1 MVGQRIKQ
9 QVLMMAFVLFGLVGA
24 MGMAHAESISGQ
36 VGQRAIILVVNG
48 TNAVLQATESSP
60 VPGMMGQW
68 NFSVSD
74 LPVNQDL
81 SVFLFTKGTLLPLR
95 FNNRAK
101 DAFQL
106 LSGAAFNLGLLNIH
120 ETDGVVTP
128 TNPPTT
134 GLAVGSATALRSTVP
149 FGSIQRTLMD
159 RYATL
164 DVPSLVDYGMS
175 LAFGHGWMV
184 AADAFFAKAD
194 EKATAAGDARKHAT
208 HVLHA
213 ISRIAALATNT
224 AQSSSAGTTTYAT
237 AGATL
242 GDLLAGFGC
251 TRRHLGLEKMECPKT
266 LPIAS
271 PTGQDLSGWLN
282 AAMIPA
288 FNDSLALLNELPT
301 DMASFKVGD
310 PGSQEPDE
318 TEIDYSDVLMFK
330 GLLGMML
337 GQLYIDQAYDWNIDI
352 DAAMGVNTEQ
362 LFLNNPNFG
371 SLSPYAST
379 NLAAAKSHWNMAADA
394 LLAAIP
400 SIQAE
405 SDPQDDDLFTL
416 EAREVA
422 DATKVLNDFKAALAG
437 TAQITEGT
445 RSMALNLAKWFDGVS
460 LRGILPSFSG
470 NKPSGL
476 FPDATLGGVFP
487 DGVYNFR
494 HESLNQDV
502 NQNGIPDILEDM
514 VFVVPQAT
522 ITVDGAPTDWGTL
535 APMLVDAL
543 GDQGDGFSGLDVTGI
558 YLARDASQAYLRID
572 RASLQLP
579 TGEYVNYWV
588 NFMPVQAGGP
598 AFSVELFQDATGVY
612 ARLYNT
618 AANPRDYNAYVKLSD
633 TLTVN
638 TTTQTMEVAW
648 PLSLID
654 PGATYELGFFTHH
667 TVGLIWPQGGS
678 NGDWSNNRPARV
690 RFSPNAAQ
698 PVPLTVYPPALN
710 RVVGGSGD
718 LVVSGGVAPYRFDA
732 GSALITVVGNN
743 ATATVTCAAEGGST
757 VLVQDNAAHSFSVP
771 VTCTASSGGGG
782 GTTTTIPME
791 PINMT
796 VGGGRTLPLPTGSGT
811 PTVTVT
817 SGSDVITWNTSVT
830 GVPITCQKAGSATLT
845 VAFGTNQATTTVT
858 CVDPATPVTSIDMT
872 QWLFPANLT
881 LVTHGRWQ
889 SSQPSNPMTEF
900 SIQPSRAGGSAT
912 LMDRTVSVEQ
922 STHGENYYTLDSN
935 GLTFHGEKRVEPG
948 QNRTTRFIDFGF
960 KTQPDPVAG
969 ITAADLATSNFT
981 VPSPLVP
988 ATVTNGYTH
997 SQFSIR
1003 FPLDEDGKVK
1013 IDQWTITKS
1022 EITVTGNVNLLDSVP
1037 PTDLMNDE
1045 YFAHWRDSITDADL
1059 LSKVTHAAH
1068 IRMVETRYQPQGGAA
1083 SSSQVNHVYLAQGLG
1098 VVFEHN
1104 QENDGMWKGSLR
1116 ATVDAAGVLKSLTT
1130 DQVKAR
1136 KVRIDG
1142 PAGVILK
1149 DAFVQTRAE
1158 HTSSAYASPHSHN
1171 ATATFNETPGTSS
1184 ALLTV
1189 FNRLNAP
1196 VGDEVTSL
1204 NVTFGAAGFVR
1215 KNLQVE
1221 TASLTDP
1228 QVLTLSAADQGR
1240 NVSFRV
1246 VTASNTPVADA
1257 GIQILPFEN
1266 GACVSGQGQYFG
1278 TDQEGKIA
1286 AVLADGTYCL
1296 GVWPNNGAGSFTG
1309 GWYKADAAAGTVNV
1323 QSGNLTTAAA
1333 FQVSPTS
1340 GELVLVVGGAG
1351 SSTGKKRITGIL
1363 TDGTHGLV
1371 NADLIVYPA
1380 NSQTP
1385 LVFHTTANGAFDVEL
1400 DAGSYSFAFKYV
1412 GTGFVAMAY
1421 VASIGETTGL
1431 SRTQGMS
1438 QNLQND
1444 LNLGTVS
1451 LTSAYNQTSGGGGDP
1466 GTTTKITV
1474 SGSVS
1479 GGQGALPNIL
1489 VEFQPDWEHN
1499 TGVVDAA
1506 SVKTDGAGHY
1516 SVDIYP
1522 GKYRVQFRSEY
1533 WDNATMS
1540 MVKVPGVLGQG
1551 GYADDKGGTVER
1563 SEDAKVFDFAQATTL
1578 NATMVSGMRISGKV
1592 VNANQQPVQGVR
1604 VELQPDWEST
1614 TGTSEWAQGT
1624 TDANGNYEIF
1634 VKKGSVYRVY
1644 FSTSYYDWQT
1654 QKQVKLDG
1662 LGGYSTGAADNKL
1675 NGASDTA
1682 KKYTFTADTT
1692 VNATLIAGLTIRG
1705 TVTTDGTT
1713 GIQDVTVR
1721 LQPEWDEE
1729 TGSSGLW
1736 SETRTSATGQYE
1748 FSVQPGKYRIEFA
1761 TSYWKWDTNPPQE
1774 VKLPGG
1780 LVGGYADGDGKVVH
1794 DWSSAK
1800 IFRVTGP
1807 LVVDARMVT
1816 GMTLSGKVVQANGTA
1831 LAPVTGAEVSVH
1843 DKDWDTNFHA
1853 RTDAEGNFSVLVVPN
1868 KEYRVE
1874 VWPSYCETGTGTGGS
1889 GQSSC
1894 NAVNFQ
1900 GGSWITPPEASWVS
1914 RWVKDDSKTRPLV
1927 KASLV
1932 STTDILT
1939 HNGISGQV
1947 AGVVPGMVMSQWE
1960 DHAVTNILM
1969 DKSLSIGVQ
1978 VDAGKPIHGRVVNGA
1993 NEGVPYAW
2001 VNTPLGGVATDQGGY
2016 FTLNLPSVN
2025 LTQGVN
2031 NTFDI
2036 NISPSG
2042 HQDPQ
2047 TGAWIEG
2054 TGFIGGAVVGN
2065 ATDGYT
2071 VSSDGQQ
2078 ALAFEKDLTADA
2090 TGEVAWP
2097 LMDLGNGTQ
2106 GLLVR
2111 VGSGLSITG
2120 TIQDGSGNGIANLWV
2135 NAWSHDTRQGAG
2147 KASDSTGQYSLLIHK
2162 PAAGK
2167 VVWYEVNVWSESY
2180 LSPDPVLVKVEPQGV
2195 TGVYKRAKDKFVEAE
2210 DGYAKPVAGEVIQ
2223 ENPAGGVV
2231 VNFTLSTG
2239 NTISGRVTDG
2249 SNNGLA
2255 WTWVDIHSQDGSRW
2269 YGANTD
2275 ENGNYRVT
2283 VAPANNYVGVVWGW
2297 SGLYRTTYYKNAGK
2311 EDEATLIDASGSKSP
2326 ENVDFLM
2333 NAGAKISGTI
2343 AGLGK
2348 DTKVRVNVWSE
2359 SERVWGGT
2367 EVVGTGSG
2375 AVSFEVSGLAQAG
2388 DYRLDWQS
2396 DVEDVPSGYYGG
2408 VAGGGASGPKSW
2420 EKATLLSTLNG
2431 NVTGVAVDLAAV
2443 TSKTLKVK
2451 VTGLVAGAKVDA
2463 NVWSEELSA
2472 GRWKQGTADSTGQ
2485 ALIELKGLDASGK
2498 DYRLFVGGPDG
2509 GFKTGN
2515 FKGEVGAS
2523 DYPATLGS
2531 LVGWDRATLLD
2542 MSSDHYV
2549 SMQVGSG
2556 RKVTVKVSGLKSG
2569 QKAWVDAFSE
2579 TTWSWGGGEVSY
2591 GNGTSD
2597 QVEIKGLEAAEDY
2610 RISIW
2615 GGQIQGGTYA
2625 GNGKAPGA
2633 WESAELVNVTSGD
2646 ATIDLVVSSGKSIA
2660 GTVNGMKKAQW
2671 GWVDAWS
2678 NSTYSWGGNAVQAAG
2693 SGADAYTIAGVGSA
2707 TDFKVTFSADG
2718 YMTQKKSDVNT
2729 SGGDVTG
2736 VDFTAST
2743 GGSIAGT
2750 ITGLKAQEWVRVD
2763 VWSPATDAFVV
2774 GGATAD
2780 ANGSAAYT
2788 LSGVP
2793 DGTDYVVGVWR
2804 GYQGVFYATGGVTPV
2819 WDNHSKVSVVNAGAT
2834 KGIDFNLTAA
2844 GNLFYTLSGTVSGL
2858 AADQVVEINAWSSTG
2873 GSRTSVTGNANYT
2886 LEGLPAGNYTV
2897 EVSSSGYVSQRTKSV
2912 TVSDNKVTA
2921 SSWTSGWNDVGTV
2934 SINGNTTGLNV
2945 AMLTGYAIK
2954 GTVTSGG
2961 NAVSGAWVNAWS
2973 SGNSMGGG
2981 AVTNTKGEFTIKGL
2995 SNATYKVDVWT
3006 LEGTAGTDVT
3016 VNGANQTG
3024 VTLTVVKAAGIVQG
3038 TVTSG
3043 GSAAGGAM
3051 VIAYDASGVEK
3062 DRAVANGT
3070 TGVYKLEGLEP
3081 NQSYTVKA
3089 FSATKVKNA
3098 DWSVT
3103 SGYATGSVTATS
3115 AGATLDLSLNVT
3127 N

>member
-1 MVGQRIKQ
+1 
-9 QVLMMAFVLFGLVGA
+9 MAFVLLGLVWSV
-24 MGMAHAESISGQ
+24 GMAHAESISGQ
-36 VGQRAIILVVNG
+36 MGARALILVVDGSN
-48 TNAVLQATESSP
+48 TVLRATETLESTP
-60 VPGMMGQW
+60 LAGMMPQQT
-68 NFSVSD
+68 FVVSD

-81 SVFLFTKGTLLPLR
+81 SVFVFTDGTLLPLR
-95 FNNRAK
+95 FNNRSQ

-106 LSGAAFNLGLLNIH
+106 LSGAGFDFGMLHIH
-120 ETDGVVTP
+120 AVEGVVTP

-134 GLAVGSATALRSTVP
+134 GLALASSTPLRANVP
-149 FGSIQRTLMD
+149 FGAIQRTLID
-159 RYATL
+159 HVSTL
-164 DVPSLVDYGMS
+164 DVPTLTQYGLSM
-175 LAFGHGWMV
+175 AFSHGWMV
-184 AADAFFAKAD
+184 AADAFLAKAD
-194 EKATAAGDARKHAT
+194 EKATLAGDSSKHAT

-213 ISRIAALATNT
+213 LSRIASLATNT
-224 AQSSSAGTTTYAT
+224 AQSATTATTRYDT
-237 AGATL
+237 AGVTL

-251 TRRHLGLEKMECPKT
+251 TRRHLGLEKMTCPEV

-271 PTGQDLSGWLN
+271 PTGQDLSGWMN

-288 FNDSLALLNELPT
+288 FNEALALLNDVPA
-301 DMASFKVGD
+301 DMAPFMVGE
-310 PGSQEPDE
+310 PGSSELD
-318 TEIDYSDVLMFK
+318 EIDYSDVLMFR
-330 GLLGMML
+330 GLLGLML
-337 GQLYIDQAYDWNIDI
+337 GQLFIDQAYDWTIDI
-352 DAAMGVNTEQ
+352 DAAMGVPAEQ
-362 LFLNNPNFG
+362 LFLNHPNFG

-379 NLAAAKSHWNMAADA
+379 NLAAAKSHWNLAADS

-416 EAREVA
+416 DAQEVA
-422 DATKVLNDFKAALAG
+422 DATKFLNDFKSALAG
-437 TAQITEGT
+437 TTQITEGT
-445 RSMALNLAKWFDGVS
+445 HSLALNLAKWFDGVS
-460 LRGILPSFSG
+460 VRNILPAFSG
-470 NKPSGL
+470 NKPGGL

-487 DGVYNFR
+487 DGVYNFK

-502 NQNGIPDILEDM
+502 NQNGIPDILEEV
-514 VFVVPQAT
+514 VFVAPVAT
-522 ITVDGAPTDWGTL
+522 IVVDGASTDWAML
-535 APMLVDAL
+535 APILADPP
-543 GDQGDGFSGLDVTGI
+543 GDQGDEYTGLDVTGI
-558 YLARDASQAYLRID
+558 YLARDDTRGYLRLD
-572 RASLQLP
+572 RSSLLLP
-579 TGEYVNYWV
+579 TGEYANYWV
-588 NFMPVQAGGP
+588 QFMPAQAGGP
-598 AFSVELFQDATGVY
+598 AFAVELFYDAAGVS

-618 AANPRDYNAYVKLSD
+618 SANPHDYNAYVKLSD
-633 TLTVN
+633 SLTVN
-638 TTTQTMEVAW
+638 TSTQTMEVSW
-648 PLSLID
+648 PLSMID
-654 PGATYELGFFTHH
+654 QQATYALGFFTHH
-667 TVGLIWPQGGS
+667 TVGLLWPQGGGQ
-678 NGDWSNNRPARV
+678 GDWNNNRSERV
-690 RFSPNAAQ
+690 RFAPHATSH
-698 PVPLTVYPPALN
+698 PVTMTVYPPALN
-710 RVVGGSGD
+710 LEVGGTAE
-718 LVVSGGVAPYRFDA
+718 LLVSGGTAPYRFEEDSPLIAVTGVNASATVVCSEA
-732 GSALITVVGNN
+732 GSAMLVVGDS
-743 ATATVTCAAEGGST
+743 ASHA
-757 VLVQDNAAHSFSVP
+757 FSVP
-771 VTCTASSGGGG
+771 VNCTVSTGGGGG
-782 GTTTTIPME
+782 GTTTPQPLE

-796 VGGGRTLPLPTGSGT
+796 VGGSRTLPIPTGGNA
-811 PTVTVT
+811 PAVTVT
-817 SGSDVITWNTSVT
+817 SGTDVITWTTSVT

-845 VAFGTNQATTTVT
+845 LSFGTSEATTTVT
-858 CVDPATPVTSIDMT
+858 CVDPATPVTSIDMA
-872 QWLFPANLT
+872 QWLFPAEVT
-881 LVTHGRWQ
+881 LVTHGRWNAFQ
-889 SSQPSNPMTEF
+889 QTNPVTEF
-900 SIQPSRAGGSAT
+900 SLQPSRAGGSAT
-912 LMDRTVSVEQ
+912 LMERAVSVER
-922 STHGENYYTLDSN
+922 SNHGENYYTLDAN
-935 GLTFHGEKRVEPG
+935 GLTFHGEKRVDLW
-948 QNRTTRFIDFGF
+948 QNRITRFVDFGF
-960 KTQPDPVAG
+960 KTQPDPAVG
-969 ITAADLATSNFT
+969 VTAADLSSSNLT
-981 VPSPLVP
+981 LPSPLVP
-988 ATVTNGYTH
+988 ASVTDGYTN
-997 SQFSIR
+997 SQYAVR
-1003 FPLDEDGKVK
+1003 FPLGEDGQPKT
-1013 IDQWTITKS
+1013 DQWTVTKT
-1022 EITVTGNVNLLDSVP
+1022 EITVTTNVNLLDPTP
-1037 PTDLMNDE
+1037 PTALMNDA
-1045 YFAHWRDSITDADL
+1045 YFAHWRDSITDAAL
-1059 LSKVTHAAH
+1059 LSRLTQATQ
-1068 IRMVETRYQPQGGAA
+1068 IRMVETRHAPQGAGT
-1083 SSSQVNHVYLAQGLG
+1083 STPQVNHVYLAQGFG
-1098 VVFEHN
+1098 VVFEQN
-1104 QENDGMWKGSLR
+1104 QENDGLWRGSLR
-1116 ATVDAAGVLKSLTT
+1116 AVVDATGTLKSLTT
-1130 DQVKAR
+1130 DAIQAR

-1142 PAGVILK
+1142 PMGVILN

-1158 HTSSAYASPHSHN
+1158 HIGSAYAEPHSHN
-1171 ATATFNETPGTSS
+1171 VAATFNETPGTSS
-1184 ALLTV
+1184 ALLTL
-1189 FNRLNAP
+1189 FNRLTPP
-1196 VGDEVTSL
+1196 VGDEIATLDVTYS
-1204 NVTFGAAGFVR
+1204 AAGFVR
-1215 KNLQVE
+1215 KHLQVQ
-1221 TASLTDP
+1221 TASWTDP
-1228 QVLTLSAADQGR
+1228 QVLTLSATDQGR
-1240 NVSFRV
+1240 NVPFRV
-1246 VTASNTPVADA
+1246 VTAASTPVPDA
-1257 GIQILPFEN
+1257 GIQILPFDN
-1266 GACVSGQGQYFG
+1266 GACVAGPGNHFG
-1278 TDQEGKIA
+1278 ADPEGKVT

-1296 GVWPNNGAGSFTG
+1296 GVWPHNGVGSFTG
-1309 GWYKADAAAGTVNV
+1309 GWYNGNAASGTVNV
-1323 QSGNLTTAAA
+1323 ADGTLTGSAA
-1333 FQVSPTS
+1333 FQVSATS
-1340 GELVLVVGGAG
+1340 GEMVLMVGSAG
-1351 SSTGKKRITGIL
+1351 SPTGKKRISGIL

-1371 NADLIVYPA
+1371 QADLLVYPA

-1400 DAGSYSFAFKYV
+1400 DAGSYTLAFQYV

-1421 VASIGETTGL
+1421 VASIGESTGL
-1431 SRTQGMS
+1431 SKTQGMS

-1451 LTSAYNQTSGGGGDP
+1451 LTSEYHQTSGGGGDP
-1466 GTTTKITV
+1466 GTTTRITV
-1474 SGSVS
+1474 SGTVT
-1479 GGQGALPNIL
+1479 GAQGALQNIQ

-1499 TGVVDAA
+1499 TGVVDSA
-1506 SVKTDGAGHY
+1506 SVKTDAAGHY
-1516 SVDIYP
+1516 SVDIHP
-1522 GKYRVQFRSEY
+1522 GQYRVQFRSEY
-1533 WDNATMS
+1533 WDNTTMS
-1540 MVKVPGVLGQG
+1540 MVKIPGVLGHG
-1551 GYADDKGGTVER
+1551 GYADGEGGTVEL
-1563 SEDAKVFDFAQATTL
+1563 SENAEVFHFEQTTTL
-1578 NATMVSGMRISGKV
+1578 NAVMASGMRISGKV
-1592 VNANQQPVQGVR
+1592 VNSAQQPVQGVR

-1662 LGGYSTGAADNKL
+1662 LGGYSTGAEDHSL
-1675 NGASDTA
+1675 NGAYDTA
-1682 KKYTFTADTT
+1682 KKYTFNTDTT

-1705 TVTTDGTT
+1705 SVTTDGTT

-1736 SETRTSATGQYE
+1736 AETRTSATGQYE
-1748 FSVQPGKYRIEFA
+1748 FTVQPGKYRVEYA

-1780 LVGGYADGDGKVVH
+1780 LVGGYADGEGHVVH

-1800 IFRVTGP
+1800 IFRVTSS
-1807 LVVDARMVT
+1807 LVLDVRLMA
-1816 GMTLSGKVVQANGTA
+1816 GMTLSGKMVQSNGA
-1831 LAPVTGAEVSVH
+1831 AVAEAQVSVH
-1843 DKDWDTNFHA
+1843 DKEWTTNFHA

-1868 KEYRVE
+1868 KEYQVE
-1874 VWPSYCETGTGTGGS
+1874 VWPAYCETGTGGS
-1889 GQSSC
+1889 GASSC

-1914 RWVKDDSKTRPLV
+1914 RWVKEDEKTRPLV

-1932 STTDILT
+1932 STTDTLS
-1939 HNGISGQV
+1939 HNGLSGQM
-1947 AGVVPGMVMSQWE
+1947 AGVVPGMVMSQWDE
-1960 DHAVTNILM
+1960 HVVTHILM
-1969 DKSLSIGVQ
+1969 DKSLAIGIL

-2001 VNTPLGGVATDQGGY
+2001 VNSSMGGVATDQGGY

-2025 LTQGVN
+2025 LTQGVDN
-2031 NTFDI
+2031 SFDI
-2036 NISPSG
+2036 SIYPSG

-2054 TGFIGGAVVGN
+2054 TGFIGGVVVGN
-2065 ATDGYT
+2065 ATDGYGL
-2071 VSSDGQQ
+2071 SSDWQQ
-2078 ALAFEKDLTADA
+2078 ALPFEKDLTADA

-2097 LMDLGNGTQ
+2097 LMDLGNGNQ

-2135 NAWSHDTRQGAG
+2135 NAWSSDTRQGAG
-2147 KASDSTGQYSLLIHK
+2147 KASDSTGQYALLIHK

-2167 VVWYEVNVWSESY
+2167 VVWYEVNVWSEAH
-2180 LSPDPVLVKVEPQGV
+2180 LSPEPVMVKVESQGV
-2195 TGVYKRAKDKFVEAE
+2195 TGVYKRAKDKFVETE
-2210 DGYAKPVAGEVIQ
+2210 DGYSRPVAGEVIQ
-2223 ENPAGGVV
+2223 ENSAGGVP
-2231 VNFTLSTG
+2231 VNFTLTTG
-2239 NTISGRVTDG
+2239 NTISGRVTDA

-2283 VAPANNYVGVVWGW
+2283 VEPANNYVGVVWGW

-2333 NAGAKISGTI
+2333 NAGAKIGGTV

-2348 DTKVRVNVWSE
+2348 DVKVRVNVWSE

-2396 DVEDVPSGYYGG
+2396 DAEDVPSGYYGG
-2408 VAGGGASGPKSW
+2408 VVGGAASGPKSW

-2451 VTGLVAGAKVDA
+2451 VTGLSAGAKVDA
-2463 NVWSEELSA
+2463 NVWSAELSA
-2472 GRWKQGTADSTGQ
+2472 GRWKQGTADSAGQ

-2498 DYRLFVGGPDG
+2498 DYRLFVGGADG

-2515 FKGEVGAS
+2515 FKGEVGDS
-2523 DYPATLGS
+2523 DYPATVGS

-2542 MSSDHYV
+2542 LSSDRYV
-2549 SMQVGSG
+2549 AMQVGSG
-2556 RKVTVKVSGLKSG
+2556 RQVTVKVSGLKSG

-2597 QVEIKGLEAAEDY
+2597 SVEIKGLEAAEDY

-2633 WESAELVNVTSGD
+2633 WENAELVNVASGN

-2660 GTVNGMKKAQW
+2660 GTVNGMKKGQW
-2671 GWVDAWS
+2671 GWLDAWS
-2678 NSTYSWGGNAVQAAG
+2678 NSTYSWGGNAVEAAG

-2729 SGGDVTG
+2729 SGGDVSG

-2743 GGSIAGT
+2743 GGTIAGT
-2750 ITGLKAQEWVRVD
+2750 ITGLKGQEWVRVD

-2780 ANGSAAYT
+2780 ASGSASYT

-2804 GYQGVFYATGGVTPV
+2804 GYQGVFYATSGVTAV

-2858 AADQVVEINAWSSTG
+2858 ASDQVVEINAWSATG
-2873 GSRTSVTGNANYT
+2873 GSRTSVTGNASYT

-2897 EVSSSGYVSQRTKSV
+2897 EVSSSGYVSQRTRSA
-2912 TVSDNKVTA
+2912 TVSDHKVTA

-2934 SINGNTTGLNV
+2934 SVSGNTTGLNV

-2973 SGNSMGGG
+2973 SSDSMGGG
-2981 AVTNTKGEFTIKGL
+2981 AVTNAKGEFTIKGL

-3006 LEGTAGTDVT
+3006 PEGTAGTDVT
-3016 VNGANQTG
+3016 VNGANASG
-3024 VTLTVVKAAGIVQG
+3024 VTLAVVKAAGIIQG

-3043 GSAAGGAM
+3043 GSAAGEAM

-3062 DRAVANGT
+3062 DRAVANAT
-3070 TGVYKLEGLEP
+3070 TGVYKLEGLTP
-3081 NQSYTVKA
+3081 DQSYTVKA
-3089 FSATKVKNA
+3089 FSATKVKSA

-3103 SGYATGSVTATS
+3103 SGYATGSATATS
-3115 AGATLDLSLNVT
+3115 GGVTLDLSLGVT
-3127 N
+3127 VSGVVTD